1 MGRKSFEVEVNP
13 EVIKWARES
22 IGLSP
27 QDVAKRLKMSK
38 ENYLAIEQGK
48 KLPTYVQLS
57 KLADIFK
64 RPLSALLLPEPPEEP
79 SIELV
84 FRTLP
89 QVERPLSRDNIRL
102 VIREARYLQS
112 IAKELMEALGKST
125 KPLIGK
131 FRLQDDP
138 VEVAKEERKKLG
150 IDFET
155 QLNWKDVHTA
165 LNEWREAVERKN
177 IFVLQESFPIKQA
190 RGFLE
195 EGSGFPLMGEPAF
208 IVLNIRD
215 NPTARIFTLFHEYA
229 HLLLREAES
238 FPAVAE
244 TEQAKPQLINERKKI
259 EYWCNVF
266 ASELLVPAERLLR
279 ESDASA
285 ILLKRQIDLPR
296 VLEACKGLAKKFKVS
311 SKAILTKLRRLN
323 IIDEEI
329 YQDAYQR
336 LEVGE
341 FWIWRRRKDPIER
354 TLSRRGTSLVRLIM
368 EAHAEKLITTA
379 DFLEL
384 LSLKLEHLSKPSFY
398 KLLDTSK

>member
-27 QDVAKRLKMSK
+27 QDVAKRLKMTE
-38 ENYLAIEQGK
+38 ENYLAIEEGK

-57 KLADIFK
+57 KLAEIFE

-89 QVERPLSRDNIRL
+89 QVERPLSPETRL

-131 FRLQDDP
+131 FRLEDDP

-165 LNEWREAVERKN
+165 LKEWREAVERKN
-177 IFVLQESFPIKQA
+177 IFVLQESFPLEEA
-190 RGFLE
+190 RGF
-195 EGSGFPLMGEPAF
+195 PLIGEPAF
-208 IVLNIRD
+208 VVLNIRD
-215 NPTARIFTLFHEYA
+215 IPEARIFTLFHEYA
-229 HLLLREAES
+229 HLLLQEAES
-238 FPAVAE
+238 FLE
-244 TEQAKPQLINERKKI
+244 EGNEVER
-259 EYWCNVF
+259 WCNDF
-266 ASELLVPAERLLR
+266 ASELLVPEGLLLK
-279 ESDASA
+279 EDDVSN
-285 ILLKRQIDLPR
+285 ILLKSQIELNR
-296 VLEACKGLAKKFKVS
+296 LLEACRRLANKFKVS
-311 SKAILTKLRRLN
+311 SKAILTKLRKLN
-323 IIDEEI
+323 IIDEELYRKACQALKPSEAKGYI
-329 YQDAYQR
+329 PR
-336 LEVGE
+336 LP
-341 FWIWRRRKDPIER
+341 PIKH
-354 TLSRRGTSLVRLIM
+354 TLSRRGNSFVRLVM
-368 EAHAEKLITTA
+368 EAYEKGLITTA
-379 DFLEL
+379 DVLEFLP
-384 LSLKLEHLSKPSFY
+384 LKLQHLYELSPS
-398 KLLDTSK
+398 